1 MRNKIFIVALVGIC
15 TLMHGCRNAEEKKV
29 MGPEEVAESFCRAV
43 AGGDFGQAW
52 ALCDTVAM
60 KGYLNGQKEA
70 RAMLEKQDSS
80 ASGIASQILSE
91 IEFVIDDIVKEGEE
105 RHLFC
110 SIGFDGNKK
119 GKLIILKKE
128 EGEWKVKETADR
140 P

>member
-15 TLMHGCRNAEEKKV
+15 ALMHGCRNAEEKKV
-29 MGPEEVAESFCRAV
+29 MGPEEVAESFCKAV

-60 KGYLNGQKEA
+60 KGYLVGQKEA

>member
-15 TLMHGCRNAEEKKV
+15 ALMHGCRNAEEKKV

-43 AGGDFGQAW
+43 AGGEFGQAW

-60 KGYLNGQKEA
+60 KGYLVGQKEA

>member
-1 MRNKIFIVALVGIC
+1 MKNKIFIAALVGIC
-15 TLMHGCRNAEEKKV
+15 TLMHGCRNVEDKKTI
-29 MGPEEVAESFCRAV
+29 GPEEIAESFCRAV
-43 AGGDFGQAW
+43 AGGEFGQAW

-60 KGYLNGQKEA
+60 KEYIDELKNA
-70 RAMLEKQDSS
+70 WALLEKQDSS
-80 ASGIASQILSE
+80 AFCIASQMLSE
-91 IEFVIDDIVKEGEE
+91 SEFTIDDIVKEGEE

-128 EGEWKVKETADR
+128 GEEWKVKATADR